1 MDFHKTVA
9 QYLDKALP
17 ESCWWS
23 TFPSGGGG
31 KARGAKLKACGLKA
45 GVPDILILF
54 PTPEDSAV
62 IATDILW
69 LELKAPKGS
78 LSDAQEAFVERMERF
93 ETVAVATCKTLNDV
107 YEALVG
113 SGIRPSARPA

>member
-1 MDFHKTVA
+1 MPRRNQPELDFHKTVA

-45 GVPDILILF
+45 GVP
-54 PTPEDSAV
+54 
-62 IATDILW
+62 DILW